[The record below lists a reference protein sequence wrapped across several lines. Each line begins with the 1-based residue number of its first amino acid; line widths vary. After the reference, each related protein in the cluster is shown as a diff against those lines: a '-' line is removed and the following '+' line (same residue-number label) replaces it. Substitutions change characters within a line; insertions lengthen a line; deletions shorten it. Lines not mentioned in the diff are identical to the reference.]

1 MKSSV
6 SARFNADLL
15 DEKYELWCDDPQSV
29 ENDWC
34 AFFEGFELGNAQLK
48 QKGNTAAATAATSA
62 EPLSTDEEYLNFRGK
77 VVSLVYNYRTLGH
90 TQAHLNPLD
99 DSGVKNPRLQLSQF
113 GLSEA
118 DLDREVSTQFFR
130 NGQKMKLRDMVAALE
145 ETYSSCIGVE
155 YMHISNTEIRNWFR
169 QHVENREKF
178 QSTLKIDESRIL
190 QWLLE
195 SQLFESFLAKKF
207 LGEKRFSL
215 EGAEATMVL
224 LNTILERCPS
234 SDVQE
239 IEMGMA
245 HRGRLNVLRN
255 FLHKSLTTLLY
266 EFTPNYVPDLV
277 AGDGDVKYHLGYES
291 VRKLNDGDVR
301 VSLAANPSHLEAVN
315 AVVEGKA
322 RARQRLIEGD
332 IKECNRNVT
341 EAHRKKVLPILLHGD
356 AAFAGQGSVTEVLNL
371 SQLPGYRTGGTIH
384 IIVNN
389 QIGFT
394 TMPEDARSSPY
405 ATDVAKMIEAPI
417 IHVNGEEPS
426 ELVWAAAIALEYRQK
441 FARDIVI
448 DMYCYRRHGHNEADQ
463 AAFTQ
468 PHIYKKVDARK
479 PIGDIYKNRVVEK
492 AQLTQQ
498 AADEVENKIKK
509 MLEDGYDTMVK
520 HMEAGDRDAF
530 SGSTA
535 EPQPDYTHKPVN
547 TGISKKNLQHI
558 GKVLTSI
565 PEGFNLHKTLEK
577 RFLPRRVEAL
587 KNGGPFDW
595 AFAESLAWGSLLM
608 EGNPVRLSGQDV
620 RRGTFSHRHAVFYDS
635 ETRERHIPLKGLSA
649 DQAKFCV
656 YNSLLSEAAVLG
668 FDYGYSLGTTN
679 MLIMWEAQF
688 GDFSN
693 GAQVIIDQ
701 FIASAESKWQ
711 TPSSLVMLLPHGY
724 EGMGPE
730 HSSARLERFLQ
741 LCAEQN
747 IQVGNLTTPAQYF
760 HALRRQKKRGFRKP
774 LVLMTPKSL
783 LSRPEAI
790 SKEEDFLDGT
800 SFKEILADDKKFKN
814 PIDVERVIFCSGKV
828 YYDLAKYRDEAGI
841 DNAAIIRIE
850 QLYPFNEGMLEE
862 LVKPFTNCT
871 KWVWAQ
877 EEPKNMGAYTYAAPR
892 LSDILDSNV
901 RYAGRKPSSS
911 PAAGSKAQHIRE
923 QKMLTEQAFE
933 V

>member
-1 MKSSV
+1 
-6 SARFNADLL
+6 
-15 DEKYELWCDDPQSV
+15 
-29 ENDWC
+29 
-34 AFFEGFELGNAQLK
+34 
-48 QKGNTAAATAATSA
+48 
-62 EPLSTDEEYLNFRGK
+62 
-77 VVSLVYNYRTLGH
+77 
-90 TQAHLNPLD
+90 
-99 DSGVKNPRLQLSQF
+99 
-113 GLSEA
+113 
-118 DLDREVSTQFFR
+118 
-130 NGQKMKLRDMVAALE
+130 
-145 ETYSSCIGVE
+145 
-155 YMHISNTEIRNWFR
+155 
-169 QHVENREKF
+169 
-178 QSTLKIDESRIL
+178 
-190 QWLLE
+190 
-195 SQLFESFLAKKF
+195 
-207 LGEKRFSL
+207 
-215 EGAEATMVL
+215 
-224 LNTILERCPS
+224 
-234 SDVQE
+234 
-239 IEMGMA
+239 
-245 HRGRLNVLRN
+245 
-255 FLHKSLTTLLY
+255 
-266 EFTPNYVPDLV
+266 
-277 AGDGDVKYHLGYES
+277 
-291 VRKLNDGDVR
+291 
-301 VSLAANPSHLEAVN
+301 
-315 AVVEGKA
+315 
-322 RARQRLIEGD
+322 
-332 IKECNRNVT
+332 
-341 EAHRKKVLPILLHGD
+341 
-356 AAFAGQGSVTEVLNL
+356 
-371 SQLPGYRTGGTIH
+371 
-384 IIVNN
+384 
-389 QIGFT
+389 
-394 TMPEDARSSPY
+394 
-405 ATDVAKMIEAPI
+405 
-417 IHVNGEEPS
+417 
-426 ELVWAAAIALEYRQK
+426 
-441 FARDIVI
+441 
-448 DMYCYRRHGHNEADQ
+448 MYCYRRHGHNDGDQ

-587 KNGGPFDW
+587 QNGGPFDW